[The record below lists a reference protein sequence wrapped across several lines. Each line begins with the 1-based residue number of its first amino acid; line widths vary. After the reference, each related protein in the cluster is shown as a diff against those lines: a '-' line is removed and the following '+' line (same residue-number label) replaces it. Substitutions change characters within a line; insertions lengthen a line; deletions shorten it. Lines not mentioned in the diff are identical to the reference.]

1 MIRYLLSPMVLM
13 SAVWLFAT
21 AMYFLRW
28 SVQFVFD
35 PAEVL
40 PVVGLILAAFGG
52 GCGLALAV
60 HRVSGRHTA
69 GGGALVEVIDEPSI
83 AGCWRMTR
91 NLFILWAVL
100 SGVQM
105 ALMNGFPLLWLIIGD
120 TRSYREYGFPSVNGL
135 INSLILACAMSSI
148 YYYLVSGKVRGL
160 WIAAVQL
167 AYAIMIINR
176 QMLFTM
182 VFEAIV
188 LYLMYHSTRLRVLAR
203 VVIPLVCL
211 VVLNG
216 IIGHYRTGND
226 ELKDLFQLRFE
237 YSDMPGTI
245 VWVYAYVTTPI
256 NNLINT
262 IFSVDPSYNP
272 IFPNTIS
279 YLLPTILRDDI
290 FANVQLLS
298 VRLYANAFTVSTAV
312 VDPYLDFGYG
322 GIAGFCAV
330 FGFVSQLAWFYRT
343 PMPRLMY
350 CVLAQSVI
358 LSVFTNFLFYLPSI
372 FQLFWIFLIGS
383 KFRATGIYEPP
394 STPAT
399 GEETVP
405 VVEAPREAGGA
416 A

>member
-1 MIRYLLSPMVLM
+1 MIRYLLNPMVLM
-13 SAVWLFAT
+13 CAVWLVAT

-52 GCGLALAV
+52 GCALALAV
-60 HRVSGRHTA
+60 YRVSGRHAPGLGT
-69 GGGALVEVIDEPSI
+69 LVERIDETSV

-91 NLFILWAVL
+91 NLFLLWLVL
-100 SGVQM
+100 SGAQM
-105 ALMNGFPLLWLIIGD
+105 ALMGGFPLLWLVIADG
-120 TRSYREYGFPSVNGL
+120 RSYREYGFPSLNGL

-160 WIAAVQL
+160 WIAVAQL
-167 AYAIMIINR
+167 AYAVMIINR

-182 VFEAIV
+182 ALEAIV
-188 LYLMYHSTRLRVLAR
+188 LYLMYHCTRMRVLAR
-203 VVIPLVCL
+203 IVIPVICL
-211 VVLNG
+211 VVING

-245 VWVYAYVTTPI
+245 VWFYAYVTTPI

-262 IFSVDPSYNP
+262 IFSVDPAYNP

-279 YLLPTILRDDI
+279 YLLPTVLREDM

-298 VRLYANAFTVSTAV
+298 ARLYANAFTVSTAMT
-312 VDPYLDFGYG
+312 DPYLDFGFG
-322 GIAGFCAV
+322 GIALFCLL
-330 FGFVSQLAWFYRT
+330 FGFVSQLAWFYRS

-383 KFRATGIYEPP
+383 KYRPSGIYELPAL
-394 STPAT
+394 PAT
-399 GEETVP
+399 GEETAP
-405 VVEAPREAGGA
+405 VAEAPREVGGA

>member
-1 MIRYLLSPMVLM
+1 M
-13 SAVWLFAT
+13 SAVWLLAT
-21 AMYFLRW
+21 GLYFLRW

-40 PVVGLILAAFGG
+40 PVVGLILAAFGV
-52 GCGLALAV
+52 GCALALAV
-60 HRVSGRHTA
+60 HRISGRHAPGRGT
-69 GGGALVEVIDEPSI
+69 LVAVIDETSVE
-83 AGCWRMTR
+83 GCWKMTR
-91 NLFILWAVL
+91 NLFILWLVL

-105 ALMNGFPLLWLIIGD
+105 ALMGGFPLLWLVIGD
-120 TRSYREYGFPSVNGL
+120 GRSYREYGFPSVNGL

-148 YYYLVSGKVRGL
+148 YYYLVSGKIRGL
-160 WIAAVQL
+160 WIAAIQL
-167 AYAIMIINR
+167 LYAVMIINR

-182 VFEAIV
+182 AFEAIV
-188 LYLMYHSTRLRVLAR
+188 LYLMYHGTRMRVLLR
-203 VVIPLVCL
+203 IVIPMVCL
-211 VVLNG
+211 VVING

-237 YSDMPGTI
+237 YSELPGTI
-245 VWVYAYVTTPI
+245 VWIYAYVTTPI

-290 FANVQLLS
+290 FANVQILS

-312 VDPYLDFGYG
+312 ADPYLDFGYV
-322 GIAGFCAV
+322 GIALFCV
-330 FGFVSQLAWFYRT
+330 IFGFVSQLAWFYRT

-372 FQLFWIFLIGS
+372 FQLFWIYLIGAKYRPS
-383 KFRATGIYEPP
+383 GVYESPVV
-394 STPAT
+394 PAD
-399 GEETVP
+399 GEEAVP
-405 VVEAPREAGGA
+405 VAEAPREAGGA
-416 A
+416 V